1 MYNTSSN
8 IDLFQKLIKGVMNK
22 PTQTTSN
29 TFSRA
34 WEIISKDTSIP
45 LEEKKSIMKL
55 IQVLIESRENS
66 ATKNKDDDTMS
77 ITQEVISK
85 HSLMATVK
93 HQADEL
99 DALRRISLNLTSSLD
114 FQTVLDAVVTE
125 AMGLVKHARAARI
138 FLYERGVLEFGASLN
153 ADGSRNKEYSQPR
166 LNGLTY
172 TVARSGKQMMIEDVQ
187 KHPSNTELRF
197 NWSGSILSTPLKFK
211 DDVLGVMNLS
221 RVVLGRFSRAEIR
234 LLNLLADQAAIA
246 ISNASLYKRV
256 AQMANTDSVTGL
268 PNRRALDERLQ
279 EEWRHASRTKT
290 EFAVVMMDLDGFKS
304 VNDNFGHNVG
314 DDLLYSLFNFLAQKM
329 RGSDFLARYGGDE
342 LTLVMRN
349 TNLEAA
355 QAVTQKVIDLM
366 DEYQFPLPQNV
377 KLKLGISAGI
387 SIYPIH
393 AQTPSDLLR
402 AADAALYYAKKHY
415 RGKFVIAKADTGRL
429 NSININE
436 GSELQ

>member
-1 MYNTSSN
+1 
-8 IDLFQKLIKGVMNK
+8 MNK
-22 PTQTTSN
+22 PTQKTGN

-34 WEIISKDTSIP
+34 WEIISKDASIP

-66 ATKNKDDDTMS
+66 PVKNKDDDAMS

-166 LNGLTY
+166 PNGLTY

-187 KHPSNTELRF
+187 HHATYAELNL
-197 NWSGSILSTPLKFK
+197 NWSGSILSIPLKFK

-221 RVVLGRFSRAEIR
+221 KTVVGRFSRAEIR
-234 LLNLLADQAAIA
+234 LLNLLADQAATA
-246 ISNASLYKRV
+246 IYNASLYKQV

-279 EEWRHASRTKT
+279 EEWHYASRMKT

-304 VNDNFGHNVG
+304 VNDNFGHNIG
-314 DDLLYSLFNFLAQKM
+314 DELLYSLFNFLAQKM

-342 LTLVMRN
+342 LTLVMR
-349 TNLEAA
+349 TTGVEAA

-366 DEYQFPLPQNV
+366 DEYQFSLPNKVQ
-377 KLKLGISAGI
+377 LKLGITAGI
-387 SIYPIH
+387 AIYPTH
-393 AQTPSDLLR
+393 ANTPSDLLR
-402 AADAALYYAKKHY
+402 AADAALYYAKKYY
-415 RGKFVIAKADTGRL
+415 RGKYVIAKGDTGKL
-429 NSININE
+429 SSVDIEKN
-436 GSELQ
+436 GLQ